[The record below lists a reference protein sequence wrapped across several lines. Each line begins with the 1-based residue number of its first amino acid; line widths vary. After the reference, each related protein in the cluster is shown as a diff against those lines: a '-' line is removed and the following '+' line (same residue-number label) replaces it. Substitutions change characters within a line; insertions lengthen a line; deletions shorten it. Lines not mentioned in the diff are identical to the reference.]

1 LTKDLAA
8 LRTEYRKARL
18 EAGDLPADP
27 IAGFERWFGD
37 AERAQVPE
45 PSAMSLGTVDPDG
58 TPSVRIVLLKGLDAR
73 GFVFFTDYRSR
84 KGMDLAAH
92 PRAALLFFWQ
102 ELERQVRITGTV
114 VPVSQTES
122 AEYYKTRP
130 LGSRIGAWASHQSS
144 VIADRASLEHEVGEM
159 RKKFGDDPPLPPHWG
174 GFRVVPE
181 EIEFWQGRESR
192 LHDRIQYRKTGDVWT
207 IARLSP

>member
-37 AERAQVPE
+37 AERSEVPE
-45 PSAMSLGTVDPDG
+45 PSAMSLATVDPDG

-84 KGMDLAAH
+84 KGMDLSAH

-102 ELERQVRITGTV
+102 ALERQVRITGTV
-114 VPVSQTES
+114 VPVSQDES
-122 AEYYKTRP
+122 AEYFKSRP

-144 VIADRASLEHEVGEM
+144 VIADRASLELQVGEM

-174 GFRVVPE
+174 GFRVLPD

-192 LHDRIQYRKTGDVWT
+192 LHDRLRYRRNESGWVVE
-207 IARLSP
+207 RLSP